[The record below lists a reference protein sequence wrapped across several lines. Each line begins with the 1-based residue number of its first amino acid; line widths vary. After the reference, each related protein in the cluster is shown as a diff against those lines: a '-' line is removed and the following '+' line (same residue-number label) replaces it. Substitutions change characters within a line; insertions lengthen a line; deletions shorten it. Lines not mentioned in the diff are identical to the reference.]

1 MKNNK
6 LLLFSGLLL
15 ATLVGCDGAEVKLN
29 SSGSRLEITSA
40 SDIAVYENSEGIFY
54 TAELNVELD
63 SSISFSISGGI
74 DQEAFD
80 LDQNSGELAF
90 SSPPD
95 AERPKDTNGDNLY
108 YVQVMARDE
117 QSQDYINLEV
127 TVIDIS
133 DEGSE
138 GDGGGGQSSEAD
150 QIAIAGQVVD
160 GYIQGANVCLDL
172 DSDYDCSDEL
182 PELQTTSDEDGNYQ
196 LSIDADQLSGN
207 STYRVLA
214 AGGYDLTA
222 QKDFAGQLSALLET
236 ASNPNGQLA
245 EIIVTPISS
254 AIDAIFASGQASSLA
269 ESNTLAAEF
278 FALDVDE
285 LSTDPLAYFDEHDQ
299 ADPFYQNSK
308 FIKAAEFLSNELG
321 LNIAQASASSSSPSN
336 FQQIYQALVANVAE
350 TTFDEL
356 ADVSL
361 AGAEHDLANELDIL
375 DAEVRQFTE
384 PPAAGAT
391 FFSAEVDEVITN
403 HQQSMG
409 SMDAAD
415 KELNALDFLSEA
427 LLLAANISLSS
438 VTTDL
443 NLPPM
448 GKYRTEII
456 WHSSEPD
463 YLNAETGAVTRP
475 STETGDI
482 QLLLTAVSK
491 KGEGMGYTR
500 EFNIIIKAEELPV
513 FQAVGADKDWLVLEI
528 ILGNNRSVQ
537 AVTTDL
543 ALPTAGPSGSSID
556 WESANS
562 SIIDNQG
569 RLMAHSL
576 SSSTEVQ
583 LTASISKS
591 TDNISS
597 RTSKVFTVTI
607 AAAQSDSDLLSE
619 AAQDLD
625 TSDLLLNNVSAQAL
639 TSDIYLPSEWL
650 HGVQLSWQSSA
661 AELISAAGVVSSPE
675 LDTEV
680 KLTALL
686 TLGSTKIRKSFSFSV
701 SGDTGAAALA
711 ADFADLSF
719 SSIKQHNTAA
729 NAITTALHCY
739 TRAAHGSQVSWQS
752 SNPSVIANDCSIQRP
767 SNGIDAPVTIAAVL
781 TNKQLSMSKSFNL
794 TVLASGFD
802 SSTALSQDYAW
813 LDFNAIRQ
821 INSSRSAITSSL
833 LLARSAPYG
842 SSITW
847 SSSNFDLI
855 SNAGHVRR
863 PSAAAGDQSVRLTAS
878 ISLAGQSLSKDFD
891 LLVLALP
898 SIDSS
903 FNFSQAVYNSA
914 GSSAQY
920 YLRYSGQTYRVELVS
935 NLMLSSASI
944 SHSAVELYLQLNEK
958 LYPQAIKLP
967 ADYRNA
973 NVKLAFYFPH
983 DASGANVFT
992 SKSFTLQS
1000 ATNTLIIDDFAYED
1014 KDKYMPQIPEVG
1026 GERVGGMAGF

>member
-1 MKNNK
+1 MKYLN
-6 LLLFSGLLL
+6 LLSFYSLSVLL
-15 ATLVGCDGAEVKLN
+15 AGCDGVDISSN
-29 SSGSRLEITSA
+29 SGGSAIEIISATSV
-40 SDIAVYENSEGIFY
+40 AVDENSEGAFY
-54 TAELNVELD
+54 TTEVNSGLD
-63 SSISFSISGGI
+63 SSISFTIVGGV
-74 DQEAFD
+74 DRGRFD
-80 LDQNSGELAF
+80 LELASGELAF
-90 SSPPD
+90 NHTPD
-95 AERPKDTNGDNLY
+95 AEKPSDDNGDNIY
-108 YVQVMARDE
+108 HVQISARNE
-117 QSQDYINLEV
+117 QSQDIVNLEV
-127 TVIDIS
+127 TVIDVS
-133 DEGSE
+133 DEDSSSG
-138 GDGGGGQSSEAD
+138 GDDGQSSTPS
-150 QIAIAGQVVD
+150 QIVIAGQIVD

-172 DSDYDCSDEL
+172 DGDYDCSDEL
-182 PELQTTSDEDGNYQ
+182 AELQTTSDQDGNYQ
-196 LSIDADQLSGN
+196 LSIDADLLSGN

-236 ASNPNGQLA
+236 ASNPNGQSA

-254 AIDAIFASGQASSLA
+254 AIDAILASGQASSLA
-269 ESNTLAAEF
+269 EAKASAAEF
-278 FALDVDE
+278 FALDVEE
-285 LSTDPLAYFDEHDQ
+285 LSADPLAYFEGQDQ

-308 FIKAAEFLSNELG
+308 FIKAAELLSSEL
-321 LNIAQASASSSSPSN
+321 SASSGQATSSSSSSSN
-336 FQQIYQALVANVAE
+336 FQQIYQALVANVGE

-361 AGAEHDLANELDIL
+361 AGAEHDLATELDIL

-391 FFSAEVDEVITN
+391 FFSAEVDEVIAN

-409 SMDAAD
+409 SMDTAD

-443 NLPPM
+443 NLPLM

-456 WHSSEPD
+456 WHASEPD
-463 YLNAETGAVTRP
+463 YLDAETGAITRP

-491 KGEGMGYTR
+491 KGEGIGYTR
-500 EFNIIIKAEELPV
+500 EFNVIVKAQEIRASN
-513 FQAVGADKDWLVLEI
+513 AVTADKIWLVPDEL
-528 ILGNNRSVQ
+528 LGNNKSAQ
-537 AVTTDL
+537 EITTDL

-583 LTASISKS
+583 LTASISKK
-591 TDNISS
+591 TDNVSA
-597 RTSKVFTVTI
+597 RTSKILTVTV
-607 AAAQSDSDLLSE
+607 AAAQSDSALLTE
-619 AAQDLD
+619 AAQSLD

-661 AELISAAGVVSSPE
+661 AELISVAGVVSSPE
-675 LDTEV
+675 LDTAV
-680 KLTALL
+680 QLTATL
-686 TLGSTKIRKSFSFSV
+686 TLGTRSISKSFSFSV

-739 TRAAHGSQVSWQS
+739 TRAANGSQVSWQS

-863 PSAAAGDQSVRLTAS
+863 PSAATGDQSVRLTAS
-878 ISLAGQSLSKDFD
+878 ISLGGQSLSKSFD

-903 FNFSQAVYNSA
+903 LNFSQAVYNSA

-944 SHSAVELYLQLNEK
+944 THSAIELYLQLNEK

-973 NVKLAFYFPH
+973 NVKLAFYYPH
-983 DASGANVFT
+983 DSSGANVFT

-1000 ATNTLIIDDFAYED
+1000 ATNTLQIDDFAYED

-1026 GERVGGMAGF
+1026 GESVGGMAGF

>member
-1 MKNNK
+1 MKYQK
-6 LLLFSGLLL
+6 LALLSCLLLIALW
-15 ATLVGCDGAEVKLN
+15 GCEL
-29 SSGSRLEITSA
+29 SEITKNSA
-40 SDIAVYENSEGIFY
+40 GADLRIVSSDSVAVEENAEDSFY
-54 TAELNVELD
+54 TAEVNIALD
-63 SSISFSISGGI
+63 SSISFSIVGGVDRHRFDI
-74 DQEAFD
+74 D
-80 LDQNSGELAF
+80 LVNGELAF
-90 SSPPD
+90 ALPPD
-95 AERPKDTNGDNLY
+95 AENPSDDNGDNIY
-108 YVQVMARDE
+108 HVQVSARND
-117 QSQDYINLEV
+117 QSQDYLSLEV
-127 TVIDIS
+127 TVIDVYDDDTAGDDD
-133 DEGSE
+133 DEQASE
-138 GDGGGGQSSEAD
+138 SE
-150 QIAIAGQVVD
+150 QIVIVGQVVD
-160 GYIQGANVCLDL
+160 GYIQGASVCLDL
-172 DSDYDCSDEL
+172 DGDYECSDEL
-182 PELQTTSDEDGNYQ
+182 PELQSISDQEGNYQ
-196 LSIDADQLSGN
+196 LSIDANLISGN

-222 QKDFAGQLSALLET
+222 QKDFAGQLSALLDSE
-236 ASNPNGQLA
+236 SDISRQSA
-245 EIIVTPISS
+245 EVVVTPISS
-254 AIDAIFASGQASSLA
+254 AVDAILASGQASSLPEA
-269 ESNTLAAEF
+269 QALAADF
-278 FALDVDE
+278 FALDVEE
-285 LSTDPLAYFDEHDQ
+285 LSADPLAYFDSHDQ

-308 FIKAAEFLSNELG
+308 FIKAAELLSGELSANSG
-321 LNIAQASASSSSPSN
+321 QSSASSSSPSN
-336 FQQIYQALVANVAE
+336 FQQIYQALVANVGE
-350 TTFDEL
+350 TTFDEI

-361 AGAEHDLANELDIL
+361 TGIEHDLATELDIL

-384 PPAAGAT
+384 PPAVGAT
-391 FFSAEVDEVITN
+391 FFSAEVDAVIAN

-427 LLLAANISLSS
+427 LLLAGNISLSS

-443 NLPPM
+443 NLPLM

-456 WHSSEPD
+456 WHVSEPD
-463 YLNAETGAVTRP
+463 YLDVETGAVTRP
-475 STETGDI
+475 ATETGDI
-482 QLLLTAVSK
+482 QLLLTAISK
-491 KGEGMGYTR
+491 KGEGLGYTR
-500 EFNIIIKAEELPV
+500 EFNLTIKAEEMRANK
-513 FQAVGADKDWLVLEI
+513 AVAADKDWLLVEYV
-528 ILGNNRSVQ
+528 LGNNKSYKSI
-537 AVTTDL
+537 TTDL
-543 ALPTAGPSGSSID
+543 DLLTVGPNGSSID
-556 WESANS
+556 WQVINSDLMSDQGELLRQNS
-562 SIIDNQG
+562 SDTAIQL
-569 RLMAHSL
+569 RASL
-576 SSSTEVQ
+576 SKDTGDVSARAT
-583 LTASISKS
+583 K
-591 TDNISS
+591 N
-597 RTSKVFTVTI
+597 FTIVV
-607 AAAQSDSDLLSE
+607 AAAQSDSELLAE

-686 TLGSTKIRKSFSFSV
+686 TLGSSSISKSFSFTV
-701 SGDTGAAALA
+701 SGDTGADALA
-711 ADFADLSF
+711 ADFAALSF

-739 TRAAHGSQVSWQS
+739 TRATNGSQVSWQS
-752 SNPSVIANDCSIQRP
+752 SNPSVIANDCSIHRP

-863 PSAAAGDQSVRLTAS
+863 PSAATGDQSVRLTAS
-878 ISLAGQSLSKDFD
+878 ISLGGQSFSKDFD

-903 FNFSQAVYNSA
+903 FNFSQSVYNSA

-944 SHSAVELYLQLNEK
+944 THSAVELYLQLNEK

-1000 ATNTLIIDDFAYED
+1000 ATNTLIIDDFAYEG

-1026 GERVGGMAGF
+1026 SENVGGMTGF

>member
-40 SDIAVYENSEGIFY
+40 SDIAVDENSEGIFY

-172 DSDYDCSDEL
+172 DGDYDCSDEL
-182 PELQTTSDEDGNYQ
+182 AELQTTSDQDGNYQ
-196 LSIDADQLSGN
+196 LSIDADLLSGN

-236 ASNPNGQLA
+236 ASNPNGQSA

-254 AIDAIFASGQASSLA
+254 AIDAILASGQASSLA
-269 ESNTLAAEF
+269 EAKASAAEF
-278 FALDVDE
+278 FALDVEE
-285 LSTDPLAYFDEHDQ
+285 LSADPLAYFEGQDQ

-308 FIKAAEFLSNELG
+308 FIKAAELLSSEL
-321 LNIAQASASSSSPSN
+321 SASSGQATSSSSSSSN

-361 AGAEHDLANELDIL
+361 AGAEHDLATELDIL

-391 FFSAEVDEVITN
+391 FFSAEVDEVIVN

-409 SMDAAD
+409 SMDTAD

-443 NLPPM
+443 NLPLM

-456 WHSSEPD
+456 WHASEPD
-463 YLNAETGAVTRP
+463 YLDAETGAITRP

-491 KGEGMGYTR
+491 KGEGIGYTR
-500 EFNIIIKAEELPV
+500 EFNVIVKAQEIRASN
-513 FQAVGADKDWLVLEI
+513 AVTADKIWLAPDEL
-528 ILGNNRSVQ
+528 LGNNRSAQ
-537 AVTTDL
+537 EITTDL
-543 ALPTAGPSGSSID
+543 VLPTAGPSGSSID

-583 LTASISKS
+583 LTASISKK
-591 TDNISS
+591 TDNVSA
-597 RTSKVFTVTI
+597 RTSKILTVTV
-607 AAAQSDSDLLSE
+607 AAAQSDSELLAE
-619 AAQDLD
+619 AAQSLD

-639 TSDIYLPSEWL
+639 ISDIYLPSEWL

-686 TLGSTKIRKSFSFSV
+686 TLGSSSISKSFSFTV
-701 SGDTGAAALA
+701 SGDTGADALA
-711 ADFADLSF
+711 ADFAALSF

-739 TRAAHGSQVSWQS
+739 TRAANGSQVSWQS
-752 SNPSVIANDCSIQRP
+752 SSPSVIANDCSIQRP

-781 TNKQLSMSKSFNL
+781 TNKQLSMSKSFKL

-863 PSAAAGDQSVRLTAS
+863 PSAATGDQAVRLTAS
-878 ISLAGQSLSKDFD
+878 ISLGGQSLSKDFD

-944 SHSAVELYLQLNEK
+944 THSAVELYLQLNEK

-1026 GERVGGMAGF
+1026 GESVGELSGF